1 VSGGEAG
8 AITVEEV
15 LSEIRSHRDEEATAG
30 MARFG
35 ITVDDAVGMAVPEIR
50 ALAKRIVTQ
59 LGKSNPA
66 RHEFAAGLWAA
77 GIHEARLLAGMVD
90 MAEAV
95 TLEQMESWVLDLDSW
110 DVCDQLC
117 MNLFA
122 ETPLAW
128 GKAVEWTAREEEFVK
143 RAGFALIAVLAWRD
157 KKASD
162 DSFVPMLAAI
172 EREAG
177 DDRNFVKKAVNWA
190 LRQIGKRSPTLNAAA
205 VETARRIAGQGSKPA
220 RWIATDALRELEG
233 EAVKKRLGL
242 V

>member
-1 VSGGEAG
+1 
-8 AITVEEV
+8 V
-15 LSEIRSHRDEEATAG
+15 LSELRSHRDEKAVAG

-35 ITVDDAVGMAVPEIR
+35 ITVDAVVGMSVPAIR

-59 LGKSNPA
+59 LGKGNPA
-66 RHEFAAGLWAA
+66 RHEFAAELWAA

-90 MAEAV
+90 LAEAV
-95 TLEQMESWVLDLDSW
+95 TSEQMEAWALDLDSW

-128 GKAVEWTAREEEFVK
+128 SKALEWSGREEEYVK

-162 DSFVPMLAAI
+162 DFFAPMLAAT

-177 DDRNFVKKAVNWA
+177 DERNFVKKAVNWA
-190 LRQIGKRSPTLNAAA
+190 LRQIGKRTPALNAAA
-205 VETARRIAGQGSKPA
+205 IATARRIAEQGSKPA
-220 RWIATDALRELEG
+220 RWIAADALRELEG
-233 EAVKKRLGL
+233 EATKKRLGL
-242 V
+242 QLVSE

>member
-1 VSGGEAG
+1 MSEGEAG

-15 LSEIRSHRDEEATAG
+15 VAELRSHRDEKAMAG

-35 ITVDDAVGMAVPEIR
+35 ITVDDAVGMSVPEIR
-50 ALAKRIVTQ
+50 ALAKRIVAQ
-59 LGKSNPA
+59 LGRRNPA

-90 MAEAV
+90 LAEAV
-95 TLEQMESWVLDLDSW
+95 TPEQMDAWVLDLDSW

-128 GKAVEWTAREEEFVK
+128 SKALEWTSREEEFVK
-143 RAGFALIAVLAWRD
+143 RAGFALIAVLALHD

-162 DSFVPMLAAI
+162 DSFAPMLAAI
-172 EREAG
+172 EREAA
-177 DDRNFVKKAVNWA
+177 DERNFVKKAVNWA
-190 LRQIGKRSPTLNAAA
+190 LRQIGKRTPALNAAA
-205 VETARRIAGQGSKPA
+205 IATARRIAEQGSKSA
-220 RWIATDALRELEG
+220 RWIASDALRELEG
-233 EAVKKRLGL
+233 EAVKKRLG
-242 V
+242 VV